1 MGFGRK
7 GNGDEKG
14 KERHLKPV
22 KDYKG
27 KRRAIDPN
35 ESFQHPHVTGETRPA
50 EIKKMIQKAEKDND
64 AEMLR
69 ILRERH
75 GK

>member
-7 GNGDEKG
+7 GNGNEKD
-14 KERHLKPV
+14 RHLKPV
-22 KDYKG
+22 KEHKG
-27 KRRAIDPN
+27 KHRAIDPN

-50 EIKKMIQKAEKDND
+50 KIREITQKAEEENK
-64 AEMLR
+64 AEMDR

-75 GK
+75 GGK